1 MADIKF
7 SCDVEQGFNFQKDA
21 QKTVG
26 HLIAMTIGANDPET
40 KSDMKCELPTSESQE
55 KEDVVGVMESF
66 EWKGGHGDPI
76 IINCQISTYNKQKLE
91 LLRHKKL
98 KNTELKLKFI
108 IWQYDPTT
116 KTWFIACS
124 NGADGNPAL
133 EGLIQKGEPLN
144 LVVDAAAPGSAVL
157 SPENWKLTVGIM
169 PKTEEAQTIMYAT
182 GSGGTMKIIKAWGV
196 KVTK

>member
-7 SCDVEQGFNFQKDA
+7 SCDVEQGFNFQKDN

-26 HLIAMTIGANDPET
+26 HLISVKIGAGDPEI
-40 KSDMKCELPTSESQE
+40 KSDMKVEIPTSDGE
-55 KEDVVGVMESF
+55 KQDVVGVMESF

-76 IINCQISTYNKQKLE
+76 IINCQCSTFNKQKIE

-108 IWQYDPTT
+108 IWQYDPVE
-116 KTWFIACS
+116 KAYFIVCQ
-124 NGADGNPAL
+124 NGADGNPPL
-133 EGLIQKGEPLN
+133 EGLIQKGEPLQ
-144 LVVDAAAPGSAVL
+144 LLVDAAAPGTAVL
-157 SPENWKLTVGIM
+157 NPENWKMTVGIM
-169 PKTEEAQTIMYAT
+169 PKTEEAQSIYYAT
-182 GSGGTMKIIKAWGV
+182 GSGDMKICKAWGV